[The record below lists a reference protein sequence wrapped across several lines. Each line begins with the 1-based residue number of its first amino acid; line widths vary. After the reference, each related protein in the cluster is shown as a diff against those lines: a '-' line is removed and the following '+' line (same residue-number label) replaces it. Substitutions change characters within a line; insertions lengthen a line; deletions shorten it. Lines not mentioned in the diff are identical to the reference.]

1 MEMIIIHLIFTS
13 ILGGE
18 WSICDLDGNII
29 EGNLPSSKQKLI
41 IAWTELH
48 HDELVANWEL
58 AKNKENLVKIMP
70 LQ

>member
-1 MEMIIIHLIFTS
+1 MLY
-13 ILGGE
+13 IL
-18 WSICDLDGNII
+18 I